1 MLLTLTHGPI
11 RELRLNRP
19 PANALSY
26 ELIKGLREA
35 IEAAPQN
42 GVRALI
48 LSGTPGRFSGG
59 LDVPLLLTYDRAGM
73 AALWREFYALLK
85 AMAGSPIPI
94 AAAITGHAPAG
105 GTVLSLFCDWRV
117 MADGDFKLGL
127 NEVQIGLPLPPV
139 IFAGLRRL
147 VNPRRAEHLA
157 VRGSLLSPQEA
168 LAAGL
173 IDEVAPPEHVIEHA
187 MQWCQSML
195 ALPPEAMAITRRQA
209 RADLIA
215 YFEQSLE
222 PEIEKV
228 TASWWAPE
236 TQSALRA
243 LAARLGKKSAGLS
256 S

>member
-1 MLLTLTHGPI
+1 MLLTFSHGPI

-19 PANALSY
+19 PVHALSY
-26 ELIKGLREA
+26 ELIRGLREA

-73 AALWREFYALLK
+73 AALWREFYALLQ
-85 AMAGSPIPI
+85 AMAGSPVPI

-117 MADGDFKLGL
+117 MADGDFKMGL
-127 NEVQIGLPLPPV
+127 NEVQVGLPLPPV

-173 IDEVAPPEHVIEHA
+173 IDEVAPPDQVVERAI
-187 MQWCQSML
+187 QWCQTLL
-195 ALPPEAMAITRRQA
+195 ALPAEAMTITRRQA

-215 YFEQSLE
+215 YFEQDIE
-222 PEIEKV
+222 REIEMV
-228 TASWWAPE
+228 TGSWWSPE
-236 TQSALRA
+236 TQKALQA
-243 LAARLGKKSAGLS
+243 LAARLGKKVAS
-256 S
+256 SW